1 MAAEQQDAADEVRAS
16 PMAALAADLGVLRTQ
31 EPPTMTVIAS
41 AVDHPRWAER
51 LIIAAAAPG
60 ALAGAVLSI
69 LLALMQFDLR
79 LSDGLIGNVFAFLAI
94 STPMLS
100 LIGGVTL
107 VLGAIAAP
115 FIPGRARYKWVAI
128 TLGTLLWGL
137 ALYGL
142 SVPGLIDLP

>member
-1 MAAEQQDAADEVRAS
+1 MTAIGRA
-16 PMAALAADLGVLRTQ
+16 M
-31 EPPTMTVIAS
+31 
-41 AVDHPRWAER
+41 DHPRWGER

-60 ALAGAVLSI
+60 VVAGTVLSI
-69 LLALMQFDLR
+69 LLALMHFDLR
-79 LSDGLIGNVFAFLAI
+79 LSDGLIGNVFAFLAM

-115 FIPGRARYKWVAI
+115 FIPGRARYKGLAI

-137 ALYGL
+137 AFYWL